1 LQRDNRIGKCLFLAA
16 LSLALA
22 GFAAAPSWAQ
32 KAAPFDVYAV
42 RVHLDETAASA
53 ISARDAARGEGQRHA
68 YILMLSRLTRA
79 NDASRLPP
87 PNDAALNDLI
97 QGFEVANERRSS
109 VRYIADFTYHFR
121 PDGIRAVLRQAQI
134 PFAEAV
140 SRPLVVLPV
149 LENGTAPALWDSNP
163 WRAAWNQAAF
173 PPGLVP
179 LIEPTGDATDAASID
194 APAADRGDD
203 TSMGNIAKR
212 YGGADVLVVRAT
224 IKPGASENVTVS
236 ATRYAPG
243 SGSPGMSW
251 SGSYTAA
258 SGEAEPDLLARA
270 ALGIDA
276 QIEEA
281 WKEANVIDFSQAG
294 MLAVTVPVA
303 DLQSWA
309 ALNAQLAGIPVIQH
323 ADLLA
328 LNRQSAQLLI
338 HYVGGLTQ
346 LRLALA
352 QNNLDLGGDPAN
364 PVLSIHGAAAS
375 SP

>member
-1 LQRDNRIGKCLFLAA
+1 MQRDNRIGKCLFLAA

-224 IKPGASENVTVS
+224 IKPGAAENISVS
-236 ATRYAPG
+236 ATRYTPG
-243 SGSPGMSW
+243 SGSPGINW

-258 SGEAEPDLLARA
+258 SGEAEPDLLTRA

-294 MLAVTVPVA
+294 MLAVNVPVT
-303 DLQSWA
+303 DLQSWT
-309 ALNAQLAGIPVIQH
+309 ALNAQLAGIPVVQH
-323 ADLLA
+323 TDLVS

-352 QNNLDLGGDPAN
+352 QNNLDLGGDPSN
-364 PVLSIHGAAAS
+364 PVLSVHGAAP

>member
-1 LQRDNRIGKCLFLAA
+1 MQRDNSNGKSRILAI

-22 GFAAAPSWAQ
+22 FFWAGPCFAQ
-32 KAAPFDVYAV
+32 KSAPFDVYAV
-42 RVHLDETAASA
+42 PVHVDVTASSA
-53 ISARDAARGEGQRHA
+53 IAARDSARADGQRHA

-79 NDASRLPP
+79 NDSSRLPP
-87 PNDAALNDLI
+87 PNDAALNDLV

-109 VRYIADFTYHFR
+109 VRYIADYAYHFR

-134 PFAEAV
+134 PFAEAA
-140 SRPLVVLPV
+140 SRPLLVLPV
-149 LENGTAPALWDSNP
+149 LENGATPALWDNNP
-163 WRAAWNQAAF
+163 WRTAWNAASF

-179 LIEPTGDATDAASID
+179 LIEPAGDATDAAAID
-194 APAADRGDD
+194 GPAADRGDD
-203 TSMGNIAKR
+203 TAMGNIAKR
-212 YGGADVLVVRAT
+212 YNAADVLVVRAT
-224 IKPGASENVTVS
+224 IKPGAAENISVS
-236 ATRYAPG
+236 ATRYTPG
-243 SGSPGMSW
+243 SGSPGINW

-258 SGEAEPDLLARA
+258 SGEAEPDLLTRA

-294 MLAVTVPVA
+294 MLAVNVPVT
-303 DLQSWA
+303 DLQSWT
-309 ALNAQLAGIPVIQH
+309 ALNAQLAGIPVVQH
-323 ADLLA
+323 TDLVS

-352 QNNLDLGGDPAN
+352 QNNLDLGGDPSN
-364 PVLSIHGAAAS
+364 PVLSVHGAAP